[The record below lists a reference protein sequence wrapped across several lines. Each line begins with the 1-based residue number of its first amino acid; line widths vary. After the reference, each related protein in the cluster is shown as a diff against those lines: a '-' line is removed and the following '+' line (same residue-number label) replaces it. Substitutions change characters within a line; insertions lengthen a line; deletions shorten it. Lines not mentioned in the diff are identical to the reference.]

1 MDVVEYSA
9 DLFRIVAGWGVAS
22 PAWVQAVALVLT
34 DALLLGFIPVAG
46 YVWWRVD
53 RRARAA
59 LAILLSGGA
68 AWVLTDPVKDAVK
81 QLRPCRALPVRT
93 VEHCGEVGVWSLP
106 SGHSA
111 TAAAFAVTV
120 AVLWRRAAVVVAV
133 LALLEAFLRVFIGVH
148 YPHDVIAG
156 LLFGALIGLV
166 GAVASKP
173 SDPRPPTAPA
183 RAEASVAA

>member
-9 DLFRIVAGWGVAS
+9 DLFLLIAGWGVAS
-22 PAWVQAVALVLT
+22 PAWLQALALVLT
-34 DALLLGFIPVAG
+34 HALLLGFIPVAG

-59 LAILLSGGA
+59 LAILISGGA
-68 AWVLTDPVKDAVK
+68 AWVLTGPVKDVIK
-81 QLRPCRALPVRT
+81 QVRPCRTFPVRT

-120 AVLWRRAAVVVAV
+120 AVLWRRAAAVVAV
-133 LALLEAFLRVFIGVH
+133 LALLEAFLRVYLGVH

-156 LLFGALIGLV
+156 LLFGALIGLIA
-166 GAVASKP
+166 AVASKP
-173 SDPRPPTAPA
+173 SAKRQPTVPA
-183 RAEASVAA
+183 DTGESVLT

>member
-1 MDVVEYSA
+1 MVEYSA
-9 DLFRIVAGWGVAS
+9 DLFVIIAGWGVAS
-22 PAWVQAVALVLT
+22 PGWLQAVALVLT

-53 RRARAA
+53 RRMRAA
-59 LAILLSGGA
+59 LAILISGGA

-120 AVLWRRAAVVVAV
+120 AVLWRCAAVVVAV

-156 LLFGALIGLV
+156 LLFGALIGLI
-166 GAVASKP
+166 AAAASKP
-173 SDPRPPTAPA
+173 GAKRPPAVPA
-183 RAEASVAA
+183 DTGAGVLT